1 MIRDHVN
8 AALRSM
14 MLYFAIALFMIYTYT
29 MFHFLYD
36 HETAQVGS
44 KTLHSNTADIQPIW
58 SPLAIVAN
66 PLALLYLKCGLREWY
81 GYRPHHRIA
90 RRMRSGANMRN
101 GALTIANQLVVT
113 SGKEY
118 KLGFIG
124 PICLQPAEQ
133 LHGRDAVPRTSE
145 RIAGKKVQI
154 RTSAEA
160 EQGTQ

>member
-113 SGKEY
+113 RFEWGWRFAAFSVGRVVCQGDFGRASGVS
-118 KLGFIG
+118 GS
-124 PICLQPAEQ
+124 C
-133 LHGRDAVPRTSE
+133 R
-145 RIAGKKVQI
+145 
-154 RTSAEA
+154 
-160 EQGTQ
+160 

>member
-118 KLGFIG
+118 KLGFIR
-124 PICLQPAEQ
+124 PITLRRSFKS
-133 LHGRDAVPRTSE
+133 HKRAVEE
-145 RIAGKKVQI
+145 RAKEGQKMVLF
-154 RTSAEA
+154 
-160 EQGTQ
+160 

>member
-14 MLYFAIALFMIYTYT
+14 MLYFAIALFMLYTYT
-29 MFHFLYD
+29 MFNFLYD

-81 GYRPHHRIA
+81 GYRPHHRIV

-101 GALTIANQLVVT
+101 GARVIANQLVVT
-113 SGKEY
+113 RGSDFGGARGVANIAKR
-118 KLGFIG
+118 GFTVVVTIN
-124 PICLQPAEQ
+124 
-133 LHGRDAVPRTSE
+133 
-145 RIAGKKVQI
+145 
-154 RTSAEA
+154 
-160 EQGTQ
+160 